1 MIGKHSGNLIAEASE
16 TPPGNIGKLSDTQ
29 TDHLQVSGGKREVV
43 SFFVEFEAAV
53 PRLTPAFW

>member
-1 MIGKHSGNLIAEASE
+1 MLWRAVRKN
-16 TPPGNIGKLSDTQ
+16 
-29 TDHLQVSGGKREVV
+29 EVV

>member
-29 TDHLQVSGGKREVV
+29 TDHLQVSGRKRYRETLGNVGESIGKH
-43 SFFVEFEAAV
+43 
-53 PRLTPAFW
+53 PPL